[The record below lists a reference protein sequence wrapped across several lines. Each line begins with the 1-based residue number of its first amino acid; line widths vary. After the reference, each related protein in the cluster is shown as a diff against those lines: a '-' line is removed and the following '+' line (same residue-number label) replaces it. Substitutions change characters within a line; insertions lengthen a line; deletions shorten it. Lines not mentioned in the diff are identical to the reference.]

1 MIENFRRFEAGPD
14 PYGKSWQVEFL
25 WQQTAISIRHSDSV
39 DVKFALA
46 CGETRQE
53 KVIALMRPLLY
64 ELAKKTGREVTD
76 AWCMK
81 LAGTHLAGMIETGED
96 MDKIISTPSLT
107 ELEDD
112 ARAIAGI
119 N

>member
-14 PYGKSWQVEFL
+14 SCGNAWQVEFL

-46 CGETRQE
+46 CGESRQE

-64 ELAKKTGREVTD
+64 ELAGKLGREVTD

-81 LAGTHLAGMIETGED
+81 LAATHLSRMIETDVD
-96 MDKIISTPSLT
+96 MDKSIATLSLP
-107 ELEDD
+107 ELED
-112 ARAIAGI
+112 AAGTLAGTK
-119 N
+119 

>member
-14 PYGKSWQVEFL
+14 SSGNSWQVEFL

-53 KVIALMRPLLY
+53 KVVALMRPWLY
-64 ELAKKTGREVTD
+64 ELARKLGREVTD

-81 LAGTHLAGMIETGED
+81 LAGTHLQRMVETGVD

-107 ELEDD
+107 ELEDA
-112 ARAIAGI
+112 ARALAGI
-119 N
+119 K